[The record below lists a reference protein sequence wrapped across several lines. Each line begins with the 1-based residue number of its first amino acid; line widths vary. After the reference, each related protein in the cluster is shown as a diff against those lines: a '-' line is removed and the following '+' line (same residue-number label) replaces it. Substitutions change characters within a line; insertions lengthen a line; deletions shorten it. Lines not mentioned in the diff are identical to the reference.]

1 VGALA
6 ELRRS
11 SPMTVLVGAAAAGV
25 GFLYGYD
32 LSTLAASLLF
42 LQTDFGLSSA
52 GQELIALAAV
62 VGQLLGAAAGGW
74 LANTAGRRRCMVAL
88 TAGYALCALVSAAAV
103 GIPMLLG
110 ARFLLGVAL
119 GVAIV
124 VVPVFVAESVPAAVR
139 GALLVLYGLATVCGI
154 IGGYLGAY
162 LLSGLDS
169 WRWLLGVAAVP
180 AVGVLVLLRR
190 VPDTARWYL
199 LRGRPTQARR
209 VLQRVD
215 PGVDADAE
223 LTEIARVV
231 AAEQAQHVG
240 VLREMLRLPY
250 LRATV
255 FVVGLGFFIQITGIN
270 AIVYYSPRLFE
281 TMGFSGYAALLA
293 LPALVQLCALAA
305 VAVSLLLVDKVG
317 RRPILLT
324 GIAVMI
330 VADALLIVVFA
341 AAGAFGAAVPY
352 LQFGAVVAFTVAYT
366 FGFGSLVWVYAGES
380 LPARLRS
387 MGSSAMLT
395 ANLLANAVVVGVFL
409 TLLERLGGAGT
420 FAVFAVMAVL
430 GFGFVYRYAP
440 ETKGRQLEDIRHYWE
455 NGCRWPDPMPAEPR

>member
-1 VGALA
+1 MGALA

-11 SPMTVLVGAAAAGV
+11 SPLTVLVAGAAAGV
-25 GFLYGYD
+25 GFIYGYD
-32 LSTLAASLLF
+32 LSNLASSLLF
-42 LQTDFGLSSA
+42 LQTDFALSSA
-52 GQELIALAAV
+52 DQELIALAAV
-62 VGQLLGAAAGGW
+62 VGQLAGAGAGGW
-74 LANTAGRRRCMVAL
+74 LANTVGRQRCMVAL
-88 TAGYALCALVSAAAV
+88 TAGYAVFAVLSAAAV
-103 GIPMLLG
+103 SIPMLLG
-110 ARFLLGVAL
+110 TRFLLGVAL

-139 GALLVLYGLATVCGI
+139 GSLLVLYGLATVGGI
-154 IGGYLGAY
+154 IAGYLGAY

-180 AVGVLVLLRR
+180 AVGVALLLRR

-199 LRGRPTQARR
+199 LRGRTEQARR
-209 VLQRVD
+209 VLHRVE

-223 LTEIARVV
+223 LAEIARAV

-240 VLREMLRLPY
+240 VLAEMLRLPY

-281 TMGFSGYAALLA
+281 TMGFSGYAALLV
-293 LPALVQLCALAA
+293 LPALVQCCALAA
-305 VAVSLLLVDKVG
+305 VFVSLLLVDRVG

-330 VADALLIVVFA
+330 AANVLLVGVFCGADVL
-341 AAGAFGAAVPY
+341 GAAVPY
-352 LQFGAVVAFTVAYT
+352 LQFGGVVAFTVGYT

-387 MGSSAMLT
+387 MGSSAMLS

-420 FAVFAVMAVL
+420 FTVFAVMAVAS
-430 GFGFVYRYAP
+430 FAFVYRYAP

-455 NGCRWPDPMPAEPR
+455 NHGRWPEPTPTEKR